1 MGPIGRKTY
10 YADPF
15 IVQEV
20 LRESEKRVLRPR
32 NPLPPSPKGPI
43 KQFTIDNIFQYTCSV
58 IRMKAKARPTG
69 SKAEE
74 RTHRTTGINL
84 PTETWEL
91 LRRVAFERT
100 RRSGGRGSVSALL
113 VQLVERHKR
122 ELEKELASASR

>member
-1 MGPIGRKTY
+1 MLKQQVRQ
-10 YADPF
+10 A
-15 IVQEV
+15 VQ
-20 LRESEKRVLRPR
+20 KP
-32 NPLPPSPKGPI
+32 
-43 KQFTIDNIFQYTCSV
+43 Q
-58 IRMKAKARPTG
+58 
-69 SKAEE
+69 E

-91 LRRVAFERT
+91 LRRVAFERS